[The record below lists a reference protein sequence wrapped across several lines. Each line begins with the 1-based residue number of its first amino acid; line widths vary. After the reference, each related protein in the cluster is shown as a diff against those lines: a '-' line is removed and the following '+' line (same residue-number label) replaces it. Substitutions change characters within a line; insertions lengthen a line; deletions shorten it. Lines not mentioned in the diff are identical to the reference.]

1 MLALLLGQVMDWQ
14 PLKFHPKEMF
24 EYSIVQE
31 ENGEKTEGN
40 YTIRI
45 DGKTLS
51 IKGKWGNSSGKV
63 TIQVDD
69 PEQISTYLFGQM
81 MFNPWLAPLGVT
93 VFAAIPYQIMG
104 AGEYTMEQSDE
115 EGTIRV
121 KKGSSC
127 SYAGQKGRRLVVEEN
142 GKVTYDL
149 CIKSDIGLPLY
160 LKTVSED
167 GSVYE
172 ARMIKYSRK

>member
-1 MLALLLGQVMDWQ
+1 MLALLLSQITEWQ
-14 PLKFHPKEMF
+14 PLEFHSREMF
-24 EYSIVQE
+24 EYTIVQE
-31 ENGEKTEGN
+31 ENGERTEGR

-51 IKGKWGNSSGKV
+51 IKGKWGNSSGNV

-93 VFAAIPYQIMG
+93 IFAALPYQIMG
-104 AGEYTMEQSDE
+104 PEKYTMEQSDE

-121 KKGSSC
+121 EKGGSC
-127 SYAGQKGRRLVVEEN
+127 SYAGQKGKRLVVKQN

-149 CIKSDIGLPLY
+149 CVKDDIGLPLY
-160 LKTVSED
+160 LKTVSDD

-172 ARMIKYSRK
+172 ARLIKYSRN